1 MKGQTIRK
9 SFIAIAIVSLTLF
22 TAAGCKKNKKPK
34 AIVTVNNTEGKNSGI
49 NVEIHSRDIPSP
61 GKPGVIQKSGKT
73 GSDGKIEFEVDN
85 DAILTCVAWTTSGT
99 DTIKGTGTVRFVT
112 NEVTEETIT
121 IRKIQ

>member
-1 MKGQTIRK
+1 MKGQTFRN
-9 SFIAIAIVSLTLF
+9 SFIAVAIVSITLF

-34 AIVTVNNTEGKNSGI
+34 AIITVNNSEGSNVGV

-61 GKPGVIQKSGKT
+61 GVPGVVQKTGKT
-73 GSDGKIEFEVDN
+73 SSDGKVEFELDN

>member
-9 SFIAIAIVSLTLF
+9 SFIAVAIVSISLF

-34 AIVTVNNTEGKNSGI
+34 AIITVSNADGSSAGV

-61 GKPGVIQKSGKT
+61 GKPGEIQKSGKT
-73 GSDGKIEFEVDN
+73 GSDGKIEFEIDN